1 MENKTSEAQAR
12 ARDKW
17 NEKNKAKKKV
27 YSYRSYTRKFI
38 KEMATIDDI
47 QEIKQLLA
55 EREQELQE

>member
-1 MENKTSEAQAR
+1 MEKKTSKSQAK

-47 QEIKQLLA
+47 QEIKQLLV

>member
-1 MENKTSEAQAR
+1 MEKKTSKAQAK

-55 EREQELQE
+55 EA

>member
-1 MENKTSEAQAR
+1 M
-12 ARDKW
+12 

>member
-1 MENKTSEAQAR
+1 MATEAQKR

-38 KEMATIDDI
+38 EEMATIDDI
-47 QEIKQLLA
+47 KQIK
-55 EREQELQE
+55 EMITKREKELQE

>member
-1 MENKTSEAQAR
+1 MATEAQKR

-17 NEKNKAKKKV
+17 NQENKAKKKV

-38 KEMATIDDI
+38 KEMATLDDI
-47 QEIKQLLA
+47 EKIKQLLA

>member
-1 MENKTSEAQAR
+1 MATEAQKR

-38 KEMATIDDI
+38 EEMATIDDI
-47 QEIKQLLA
+47 KQIKEMVA
-55 EREQELQE
+55 KREKELQE